1 MGVNEIDE
9 AAAQSRKN
17 YKTKQEFLKYGTT
30 K

>member
-1 MGVNEIDE
+1 MDANDFEG
-9 AAAQSRKN
+9 AAAQARKN